1 MAKGNLL
8 QDIQNGKIVIP
19 RVKAGTTTTGIVVKR
34 GDYGVLVDCFYG
46 SYTGLILA
54 KEAKNLERNN
64 FDLSQWQEIEAELL
78 GGEVMTDEGYYVISV
93 SRLKQRDIWKQI
105 MIQKERDEI
114 ITVVPTEANLW
125 GLLVDMHGIKW
136 FIPLSQLAP
145 IHYPRVEDGDQ
156 EKIFEELLELLGKE
170 FQVRIINFDEDNKR
184 MILSE
189 REALRE
195 ERQKI
200 METMK
205 VGDEFDGIVSGL
217 SSYGFFVT
225 IGGGIEGLVHISEI
239 TYGHVSNIDRL
250 GKVGDPMRVKVIGLE
265 DGKISL
271 SHKKLKPDPWTI
283 IPEKYKT
290 GDVIEGEVV
299 RYVPYG
305 IFIRVYDD
313 INGLVHLSEIN
324 SGKGKAIENPVQAF
338 KLGQIIKAKVILL
351 EPRNRKIGLSIK
363 ALHESQDLIPAKK
376 KLADQHKR
384 PVRKDIEK
392 RPVKKE
398 IEKKTAEK
406 KIVEKKVVETKV
418 EKKAEK

>member
-1 MAKGNLL
+1 MAKANLL
-8 QDIQNGKIVIP
+8 QDIQSGKIEIP
-19 RVKAGTTTTGIVVKR
+19 RIQAGSTVTGTIIKR
-34 GDYGVLVDCFYG
+34 WDYGVLVNCFG
-46 SYTGLILA
+46 GAFTGLILA
-54 KEAKNLERNN
+54 KEVKWLERNN
-64 FDLSQWQEIEAELL
+64 YDLTVGQEVEAELL

-105 MIQKERDEI
+105 MEQKERDEVL
-114 ITVVPTEANLW
+114 TVIPTEANLW

-156 EKIFEELLELLGKE
+156 EKIFEQLLELLGKE
-170 FQVRIINFDEDNKR
+170 FKVRIINFDEDNKR

-195 ERQKI
+195 ERKKI
-200 METMK
+200 METLE
-205 VGDEFDGIVSGL
+205 VWNEFDGVVSGL

-250 GKVGDPMRVKVIGLE
+250 GKVGDAMRVKVIGLE

-283 IPEKYKT
+283 IPQKYQV
-290 GDVIEGEVV
+290 GDTIEGEVV

-313 INGLVHLSEIN
+313 INGLVHLSEI
-324 SGKGKAIENPVQAF
+324 SKVKGEDNPVSSF
-338 KLGQIIKAKVILL
+338 KLGQVIKAKLILL

-363 ALHESQDLIPAKK
+363 AL
-376 KLADQHKR
+376 LAD
-384 PVRKDIEK
+384 
-392 RPVKKE
+392 
-398 IEKKTAEK
+398 
-406 KIVEKKVVETKV
+406 
-418 EKKAEK
+418 EKKAAEEAAAE